1 MARASWCLINQQTG
15 TITGSG
21 NSTLPV
27 KASTANTGRK
37 QRSTTITGVASGVT
51 PNPTVSVVQAGKP
64 LFAEWQDSGSAVT
77 DITTDKTE
85 KTLTLTLKTNAAK
98 LKFSVVSDTGGMLG
112 EPTIDTMDVGGTTV
126 QNDTDITGDPGLD
139 AEFSVTIKVNIKL
152 NGTVSARS
160 ATLSVVPKT
169 YDEEGSAVQ
178 LQINQSAGEA
188 TLKLSPSSITLNWNG
203 DAQNITITSNTSW
216 SLT

>member
-112 EPTIDTMDVGGTTV
+112 ESTIDTMDVGGTTV

-152 NGTVSARS
+152 NETVSARS

-169 YDEEGSAVQ
+169 SNEEGSAVQ

>member
-112 EPTIDTMDVGGTTV
+112 ESTIDTMDVGGTTV

-152 NGTVSARS
+152 NETVSARS

-169 YDEEGSAVQ
+169 SDEEGSAVQ

>member
-64 LFAEWQDSGSAVT
+64 LFVEWQDSGTAVT

-85 KTLTLTLKTNAAK
+85 KQLNLKLKTNAAK
-98 LKFSVVSDTGGMLG
+98 LKFAVVSDEGGMLA
-112 EPTIDTMDVGGTTV
+112 EQTIDTMDVGGTTV
-126 QNDTDITGDPGLD
+126 QNDTDIEGDPGLE
-139 AEFSVTIKVNIKL
+139 AEFSVKIIISVKL
-152 NGTVSARS
+152 NETVSERS

-169 YDEEGSAVQ
+169 SDEEGAAVQ

-188 TLKLSPSSITLNWNG
+188 ILKLSPSSITLNWNG
-203 DAQNITITSNTSW
+203 DAQNLTITSNTSW
-216 SLT
+216 SLS

>member
-64 LFAEWQDSGSAVT
+64 LFVEWQDSGTAVM

-85 KTLTLTLKTNAAK
+85 KQLNLTLKTNAAK
-98 LKFSVVSDTGGMLG
+98 LKFAVVSDEGGMLV
-112 EPTIDTMDVGGTTV
+112 EQTIDTMDVGGTTV
-126 QNDTDITGDPGLD
+126 QNDTDIEGDPGLE
-139 AEFSVTIKVNIKL
+139 AEFSVKISVSVKL
-152 NGTVSARS
+152 NETVSERS

-169 YDEEGSAVQ
+169 SDEEGAAVQ

-188 TLKLSPSSITLNWNG
+188 ILKLSPSSITLNWNG
-203 DAQNITITSNTSW
+203 DAQNLTITSNTSW
-216 SLT
+216 SLS

>member
-112 EPTIDTMDVGGTTV
+112 ESTIDTMDVGGTTV

-139 AEFSVTIKVNIKL
+139 AEFSVTIKVNIKM
-152 NGTVSARS
+152 NETVSARS

-169 YDEEGSAVQ
+169 SDEEGSAVQ

>member
-64 LFAEWQDSGSAVT
+64 LFVEWQDSGTAVM

-85 KTLTLTLKTNAAK
+85 KQLNLTLKTNAAK
-98 LKFSVVSDTGGMLG
+98 LKFAVVSDEGGMLV
-112 EPTIDTMDVGGTTV
+112 EQTIDTMDVGGTTV
-126 QNDTDITGDPGLD
+126 QNDTDIEGDPGLE
-139 AEFSVTIKVNIKL
+139 AEFSVKISVSVRL
-152 NGTVSARS
+152 NETVSERS

-169 YDEEGSAVQ
+169 SDEEGAAVQ

-188 TLKLSPSSITLNWNG
+188 ILKLSPSSITLNWNG
-203 DAQNITITSNTSW
+203 DAQNLTITSNTSW
-216 SLT
+216 SLS

>member
-64 LFAEWQDSGSAVT
+64 LFVEWQDSGTAVM

-85 KTLTLTLKTNAAK
+85 KQLNLTLKTNAAK
-98 LKFSVVSDTGGMLG
+98 LKFAVVSDEGGMLA
-112 EPTIDTMDVGGTTV
+112 EQTIDTMDVGGTTV
-126 QNDTDITGDPGLD
+126 QNDTDIEGDPGLE
-139 AEFSVTIKVNIKL
+139 AEFSVKISVSVRL
-152 NGTVSARS
+152 NETVSERS

-169 YDEEGSAVQ
+169 SDEEGAAVQ

-188 TLKLSPSSITLNWNG
+188 ILKLSPSSITLNWNG
-203 DAQNITITSNTSW
+203 DAQNLTITSNTSW
-216 SLT
+216 SLS

>member
-112 EPTIDTMDVGGTTV
+112 ESTIDTMDVGGTTV

-169 YDEEGSAVQ
+169 SDEEGSAVQ